1 MKVGLIGL
9 GRMGYNL
16 ALNMRDNKY
25 DVHAFNR
32 SREKVDEV
40 IEEGIKGYYTVEEM
54 VLALDDRK
62 VIWMMIP
69 AGNPIDNMID
79 TLLPM
84 LKENDILIDGGNSF
98 YTDTLRRGDYLQQ
111 YGIHYIDAGT
121 SGGIDGARNG
131 ACMMV
136 GGDKEP
142 IDYLENFFKSLNVE
156 NGYLHCG
163 HRGSGH
169 YVKMVHNGIEY
180 GMMQAIGE
188 GFSILDKCPFKLD
201 HEAVARVWS
210 NGSIIEG
217 LLMTLTEK
225 VFQHNEDL
233 NNIIPIVDASGEGE
247 WTVLEAV
254 RLKVSAPII
263 SNSLFIRYSSKDKKS
278 YSNKVVSALRNEF
291 GGHKIHKG

>member
-9 GRMGYNL
+9 GKMGYNL

-32 SREKVDEV
+32 SREKVDA
-40 IEEGIKGYYTVEEM
+40 IIKEGIKGFYEVESM
-54 VLALDDRK
+54 VAELDDRK
-62 VIWMMIP
+62 VVWMMLP
-69 AGNPIDNMID
+69 AGEPIDNMIQ

-84 LKENDILIDGGNSF
+84 FKENDILIDGGNSF
-98 YTDTLRRGDYLQQ
+98 YKDTIKRGNFLKE

-121 SGGIDGARNG
+121 SGGTEGARNG

-136 GGDKEP
+136 GGEKEP
-142 IDYLENFFKSLNVE
+142 VSYLNKFFESLNVP

-163 HRGSGH
+163 ERGSGH

-188 GFSILDKCPFKLD
+188 GFSILDKCPFELD
-201 HEAVARVWS
+201 HEAVARVWA

-225 VFQHNEDL
+225 LFQHNGDL
-233 NNIIPIVDASGEGE
+233 NQIIPIVDASGEGE
-247 WTVLEAV
+247 WTVGEAV
-254 RLKVSAPII
+254 RLKVAAPVIT
-263 SNSLFIRYSSKDKKS
+263 NALFVRYNSKDEKS
-278 YSNKVVSALRNEF
+278 YSNKVIAALRNEF